1 MNSLKLT
8 RNTLPGLYQ
17 SSDQASLKGQSLY
30 FLGLRTYSILLLAA
44 AFCSFLW
51 PDTIAG
57 AAISVT
63 LFVITLLILIA
74 LRLNRPDDIWYN
86 GRAVA
91 ESVKTISW
99 RWSMR
104 AEPFD
109 SPDLE
114 TTLQLFTNDLKNI
127 LKQNTSLS
135 KSLPASAGVKHSI
148 SDTMRAIRDLPVL
161 DRLDIYKR
169 QRIDDQASWYSTKS
183 ESNRKRARFW
193 FWMSVI
199 LHIIA
204 IAMLVARVAEPKLK
218 LPIEVV
224 ATAASAALA
233 WLESKKYN
241 ELNSSYSL
249 AAHEISIIKDEA
261 DLVETE
267 KDLAVFVKNSENAF
281 SREHTQWVAKKST

>member
-1 MNSLKLT
+1 MNSFKLD

-17 SSDQASLKGQSLY
+17 SSDQASLNGQSSY
-30 FLGLRTYSILLLAA
+30 FLGLRTYSILLIAA

-57 AAISVT
+57 AAIAAT
-63 LFVITLLILIA
+63 LFVVTLLILIA

-99 RWSMR
+99 RWSMK
-104 AEPFD
+104 AEPYD
-109 SPDLE
+109 KPDLE
-114 TTLQLFTNDLKNI
+114 TVLQMFVNDLKDI

-135 KSLPASAGVKHSI
+135 KSLPANVGIKHSI
-148 SDTMRAIRDLPVL
+148 SDTMRSIRALPVSG
-161 DRLDIYKR
+161 RLEIYKK
-169 QRIDDQASWYSTKS
+169 QRINDQANWYSAKS
-183 ESNRKRARFW
+183 EFNRKRARFW
-193 FWMSVI
+193 FWVSVI
-199 LHIIA
+199 LHLTA
-204 IAMLVARVAEPKLK
+204 IGMLVARVTKPTLK

-249 AAHEISIIKDEA
+249 AAHEISIIRDEA
-261 DLVETE
+261 ELVKTE
-267 KDLAVFVKNSENAF
+267 KELAIFVRNSENAF
-281 SREHTQWVAKKST
+281 SREHTQWAAKKST